1 MRYYSNFLML
11 FSLTKMFPEPCVVS
25 PLSGNL
31 VLRGDISL
39 RYLILLRSDLMEN
52 LVVFKVW
59 KFYSP
64 REFFLLL
71 KLLPPEFFEKFE
83 LTDALLTVRNAFVDK
98 L

>member
-1 MRYYSNFLML
+1 
-11 FSLTKMFPEPCVVS
+11 
-25 PLSGNL
+25 
-31 VLRGDISL
+31 
-39 RYLILLRSDLMEN
+39 MEN